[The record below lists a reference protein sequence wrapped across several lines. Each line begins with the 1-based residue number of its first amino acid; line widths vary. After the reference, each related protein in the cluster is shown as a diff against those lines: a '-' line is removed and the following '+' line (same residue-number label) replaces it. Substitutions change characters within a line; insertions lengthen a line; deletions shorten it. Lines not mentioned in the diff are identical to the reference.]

1 MNFIPYGKQSISED
15 DINAVVE
22 VLKSD
27 FLTTGPKV
35 KEFEDAIAKYCGA
48 KYCLAVS

>member
-1 MNFIPYGKQSISED
+1 MKPSFIPYGKKNITQE

-27 FLTTGPKV
+27 FLTQGSKFSEILTIGIEK
-35 KEFEDAIAKYCGA
+35 IIIY
-48 KYCLAVS
+48 L

>member
-1 MNFIPYGKQSISED
+1 MIPYGRQTIDEE

-27 FLTTGPKV
+27 YLTTGPKIT
-35 KEFEDAIAKYCGA
+35 EFEKLVADYVGA
-48 KYCLAVS
+48 KYAF

>member
-27 FLTTGPKV
+27 YKN
-35 KEFEDAIAKYCGA
+35 
-48 KYCLAVS
+48 S

>member
-1 MNFIPYGKQSISED
+1 MIPYSHQSISSD

-27 FLTTGPKV
+27 FLTQGLGVPT
-35 KEFEDAIAKYCGA
+35 FEK
-48 KYCLAVS
+48 AV